1 MTVLVPLTAAAY
13 GPYRE
18 AAAAAYAEENVDS
31 GRWPA
36 EGALERSQADFDSL
50 LPRGVETP
58 DNHLFEIKAEEHG
71 PAIGYLHFAIEV
83 KAGARSAFV
92 YDLEIAP
99 EFRRRGHATAAFRA
113 MEPLARELGAEAIGL
128 HVFAQN
134 VGAQALYRRL
144 GYRVTGMNMV
154 KPLSEEPARE

>member
-1 MTVLVPLTAAAY
+1 MTAAAY
-13 GPYRE
+13 GTYLE
-18 AAAAAYAEENVDS
+18 AAVAAYAEENVDS

-36 EGALERSQADFDSL
+36 EGALERSRADFESL
-50 LPRGVETP
+50 LPRGVATP
-58 DNHLFEIKAEEHG
+58 DNHLFEIKAEEQG

-83 KAGARSAFV
+83 KAGMCSAFV
-92 YDLEIAP
+92 YDLEIKP
-99 EFRRRGHATAAFRA
+99 EHRRRGHAAAAFA
-113 MEPLARELGAEAIGL
+113 AIEPLAREFGAESIGL

-134 VGAQALYRRL
+134 VAAQALYRKL